1 MAGVKGRSGGPRPN
15 SGGKRAGAGRK
26 RKAPAVVDPGGV
38 ESHLEPQAR
47 GGALKRQSAEA
58 AVSNF
63 DDPLEF
69 LKAVW
74 RGDLAANANQ
84 VNAAKAALAYMHR
97 KLGEGG
103 KKEQKQE
110 AAQKVA
116 GRFAAAAPPK
126 LVVAGGKRI

>member
-26 RKAPAVVDPGGV
+26 RKPPAAVATEVSVADAPA
-38 ESHLEPQAR
+38 
-47 GGALKRQSAEA
+47 AEQPAPPAPKATA
-58 AVSNF
+58 A

-69 LKAVW
+69 LRQVW
-74 RGDLAANANQ
+74 NGTIDANANQ

-103 KKEQKQE
+103 KKDQKQE

-126 LVVAGGKRI
+126 LVVAGGKRV

>member
-1 MAGVKGRSGGPRPN
+1 MAGVKGRSGGKRP
-15 SGGKRAGAGRK
+15 GAGRP
-26 RKAPAVVDPGGV
+26 RKEPSVVPPV
-38 ESHLEPQAR
+38 
-47 GGALKRQSAEA
+47 EA
-58 AVSNF
+58 ATQVKPTAA

-69 LKAVW
+69 LRQVW
-74 RGDLAANANQ
+74 NGTIDANANQ

-110 AAQKVA
+110 AASKVA

-126 LVVAGGKRI
+126 LVVAGGKRV